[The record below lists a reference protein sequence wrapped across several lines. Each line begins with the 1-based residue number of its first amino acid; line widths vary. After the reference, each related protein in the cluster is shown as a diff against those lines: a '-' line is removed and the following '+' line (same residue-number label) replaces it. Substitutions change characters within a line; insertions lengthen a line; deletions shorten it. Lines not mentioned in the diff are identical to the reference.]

1 MGLILA
7 IIIVTPLL
15 GFVALIGFDKSG
27 EFSESDNLF
36 LKIIMCYAAGVLV
49 YLGYYLLYYYFHL
62 LQVNLID

>member
-49 YLGYYLLYYYFHL
+49 YLGL
-62 LQVNLID
+62 

>member
-36 LKIIMCYAAGVLV
+36 LKIIMLLV
-49 YLGYYLLYYYFHL
+49 YWYIWDYYLLYYYFHL

>member
-49 YLGYYLLYYYFHL
+49 YLGLYYYFHL

>member
-36 LKIIMCYAAGVLV
+36 LKIIMCYATGVLV
-49 YLGYYLLYYYFHL
+49 YLGLLPFIL
-62 LQVNLID
+62 LLSFIAGLFN

>member
-49 YLGYYLLYYYFHL
+49 YF
-62 LQVNLID
+62 